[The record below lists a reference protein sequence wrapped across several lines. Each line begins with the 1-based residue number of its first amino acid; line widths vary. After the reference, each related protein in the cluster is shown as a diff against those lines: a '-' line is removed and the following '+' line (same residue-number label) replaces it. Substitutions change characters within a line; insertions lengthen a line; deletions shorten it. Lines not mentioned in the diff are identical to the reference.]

1 MTNQE
6 LIKQID
12 DLQGLGEI
20 SFEQWWAMKSAVVQ
34 LLPDE
39 LKTGYAET
47 EENCKGCEAKALLSA
62 CRAARLAYYRAE
74 HSTPERA
81 SALGKVQEAER
92 AADRFLG
99 GYTKAEENCKGCMGP
114 CGMCEDTVIR
124 DARELEEIV
133 RLGAK
138 MRTAQ
143 KAYFRTRTSENLEES
158 KRLEREFDVR
168 ATRKLDEKPTAATL
182 FG

>member
-1 MTNQE
+1 MTITELLQRNDQE
-6 LIKQID
+6 QAA
-12 DLQGLGEI
+12 GEI
-20 SFEQWWAMKSAVVQ
+20 GFAEWHTIKDALT
-34 LLPDE
+34 LLREGRRDWGE
-39 LKTGYAET
+39 LEAEYTET
-47 EENCKGCEAKALLSA
+47 EES
-62 CRAARLAYYRAE
+62 
-74 HSTPERA
+74 
-81 SALGKVQEAER
+81 
-92 AADRFLG
+92 
-99 GYTKAEENCKGCMGP
+99 CKGCMGP

-143 KAYFRTRTSENLEES
+143 KAYFRTQTSKNLEES